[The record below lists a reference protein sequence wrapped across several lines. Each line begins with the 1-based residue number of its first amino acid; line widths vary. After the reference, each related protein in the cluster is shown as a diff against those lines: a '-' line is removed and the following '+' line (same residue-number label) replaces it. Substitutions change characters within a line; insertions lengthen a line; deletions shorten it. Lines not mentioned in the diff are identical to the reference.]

1 MEKQGEIPPKM
12 LKKSR
17 IMFVC
22 VFALSAAYA
31 LFGQGTAP
39 LWVTDKDKAFAE
51 AEWVCTVDQAA
62 SKAEA
67 QSVAASSLARV
78 FKMDVK
84 SVTSAAQN
92 FAQVAGAGSA
102 QTSLQKSLQQQVDT
116 SSDVAGLM
124 GVVNDFW
131 SAPDGTWYAAARMNR
146 KEGAAT
152 YSSIIK
158 QNEEL
163 ITTLLDDAAA
173 APATFAAYEALAFAL
188 DLATLNDN
196 YLNILSVL
204 NNSARQSVKVSYGNA
219 AAVRALM
226 QKAAAGIVIAVEV
239 NGDSNGNI
247 AKAFASVFSKRKFR
261 TTSGGEGAYTLSAE
275 FSISEEEPLGNMHR
289 VRYTLNAVLQDD
301 QGEEIV
307 SFTENK
313 RVTSTTQSQ
322 TMGRAVRDAEKS
334 ISETGFA
341 KNFDDYLASL
351 LGK

>member
-1 MEKQGEIPPKM
+1 MGKQEKMLLEM
-12 LKKSR
+12 LKKA
-17 IMFVC
+17 FVC
-22 VFALSAAYA
+22 VFAISAAYA
-31 LFGQGTAP
+31 LHAQGAAP
-39 LWVTDKDKAFAE
+39 LWVTDKDKAFSE
-51 AEWVCTVDQAA
+51 AEWVCAVEQAP
-62 SKAEA
+62 SRAEA
-67 QSVAASSLARV
+67 QSASASSLARV

-84 SVTSAAQN
+84 SVTSAAHN
-92 FAQVAGAGSA
+92 FAQAASAGGGQSSMHR
-102 QTSLQKSLQQQVDT
+102 SLRQQVDT

-131 SAPDGTWYAAARMNR
+131 AAPDGSWYAAARMNR

-158 QNEEL
+158 QNRDV
-163 ITTLLDDAAA
+163 ISTLLDDAAA
-173 APATFAAYEALAFAL
+173 APATFEAYEALAFAL
-188 DLATLNDN
+188 DLAPLNDN
-196 YLNILSVL
+196 YLSILSVL
-204 NNSARQSVKVSYGNA
+204 NNSARQSIKVSYGNA
-219 AAVRALM
+219 AAVRALA

-239 NGDSNGNI
+239 SGDDAGSI
-247 AKAFASVFSKRKFR
+247 AKAFADVFSKRKFR
-261 TTSGGEGAYTLSAE
+261 TISGGAGAYTLSAE
-275 FSISEEEPLGNMHR
+275 FSLFQEEAPENMYR
-289 VRYTLNAVLQDD
+289 VRYLVNAVLQDN

-322 TMGRAVRDAEKS
+322 TIARAVRDAGKS